1 MRIVVL
7 PNGFAYGAFSS
18 FITFAQA
25 NSHMIQSRIGI
36 LGGGQ
41 LGAMLIQS
49 GIGYGIHLSVLEL
62 DAQAPCSLYTSSF
75 IQGDPLNYDDVMR
88 FGENL
93 DVITIEKEAV
103 NVDALKTLQDM
114 GKKVFPS
121 PEIIG
126 MVQDKWKQKQFLQ
139 ANEIPVVPGV
149 LVPSKSELKE
159 KLRAYPACLKLC
171 REGYDGKGVM
181 MLHSEK
187 DLSDAFE
194 APSVLEEYAAI
205 KEEISVIVARNES
218 GEIRFYDAVSMV
230 FNKEK
235 HILDYQ
241 LCPARVNENV
251 ERQASDLAIKVAKAI
266 DLVGIV
272 AVEMFVTA
280 DDKVIV
286 NELAPRPHNSGHH
299 SIEAC
304 VTSQYE
310 QLLRAIL
317 GLPLGDTSI
326 IAPSV
331 MINIIGKADI
341 GSNLSQS
348 VISLLAMKEVHVHWY
363 GKKERAGRKLGHI
376 TIKDRLIK
384 NAIATAD
391 TIRNVLNS

>member
-1 MRIVVL
+1 
-7 PNGFAYGAFSS
+7 
-18 FITFAQA
+18 
-25 NSHMIQSRIGI
+25 MIQSRLGI

-49 GIGYGIHLSVLEL
+49 GIGFGVHISVLEL
-62 DAQAPCSLYTSSF
+62 DPHAPCLLYASSF
-75 IQGDPLNYDDVMR
+75 VQGDPLNFDDVMK
-88 FGENL
+88 FGANV

-103 NVDALKTLQDM
+103 NVDALMALRDM
-114 GKKVFPS
+114 GKKVFPA

-126 MVQDKWKQKQFLQ
+126 MVQDKWKQKQFLLE
-139 ANEIPVVPGV
+139 NDIPVMPGV
-149 LVPSKSELKE
+149 LISEKSALKDSI
-159 KLRAYPACLKLC
+159 KTFPACLKLC
-171 REGYDGKGVM
+171 REGYDGRGVM
-181 MLHSEK
+181 MLRNET
-187 DLSDAFE
+187 DIEEAFE
-194 APSVLEEYAAI
+194 APSVLEEFAPI
-205 KEEISVIVARNES
+205 KEEISVIVARNET

-241 LCPARVNENV
+241 LCPARVNEHTA
-251 ERQASDLAIKVAKAI
+251 RLASDLAIKVAKAM

-272 AVEMFVTA
+272 AVEMFVTE

-310 QLLRAIL
+310 QLLRAVL

-326 IAPSV
+326 NAASV
-331 MINIIGKADI
+331 MVNIIGKADI
-341 GSNLSQS
+341 GSNLKDQ
-348 VISLLAMKEVHVHWY
+348 VVSLLTMKDVHVHWY
-363 GKKERAGRKLGHI
+363 GKKERLGRKLGHI
-376 TIKDRLIK
+376 TIKDKSID

-391 TIRNVLNS
+391 TVRSLLNK

>member
-1 MRIVVL
+1 MSIDDKASQ
-7 PNGFAYGAFSS
+7 GFLS

-25 NSHMIQSRIGI
+25 NYYMVQSRVGI

-49 GIGYGIHLSVLEL
+49 GVGFGINLSVLEL

-75 IQGDPLNYDDVMR
+75 VQGDPLNYDDVIN
-88 FGENL
+88 FGTDL
-93 DVITIEKEAV
+93 DILTIEKEAV
-103 NVDALKTLQDM
+103 NVDALKSLRDM
-114 GKKVFPS
+114 GKKVYPS

-139 ANEIPVVPGV
+139 ENDIPVMPGIMV
-149 LVPSKSELKE
+149 ANRSELKN
-159 KLRAYPACLKLC
+159 KIQTYPACLKLC
-171 REGYDGKGVM
+171 REGYDGRGVM
-181 MLHSEK
+181 MLRSEA

-205 KEEISVIVARNES
+205 KEEISVIVARNET

-241 LCPARVNENV
+241 LCPAGVNENIG
-251 ERQASDLAIKVAKAI
+251 RQASDLAIKVAKAM

-272 AVEMFVTA
+272 AVEMFITA

-326 IAPSV
+326 SAPSV
-331 MINIIGKADI
+331 MVNIIGKADI

-348 VISLLAMKEVHVHWY
+348 VTSLLAMKDVHIHWY

-376 TIKDRLIK
+376 TIKDRLIE

-391 TIRNVLNS
+391 TVRNVLNS